1 MKEKSEKRDY
11 NYYRKLNH
19 KNETTKSDENFEI
32 LISAQQQSHQHIQ
45 RMSAKFISIAL
56 SVVLGGLGILFQV
69 FRQDVFSFPL
79 TGFSSQKFL
88 VITFSSNIIGLLA
101 AYVLASVFF
110 YSIVAIIIAVFGGVK
125 LFECTRVEVLH
136 PVKYFHK
143 ESAETIN
150 RFGISK
156 ENKRHWLAKNSELT
170 GSVTEQYKISR
181 KYMLMAVTIGL
192 MCLIGI
198 SGILIPD
205 ITNIISFLILFPILA
220 VTILIYFY
228 NNYTIQKLTGNI
240 TNILQPKYL
249 FYLAL
254 LILVFGG
261 LYYQMKGFTILLE
274 YLI

>member
-1 MKEKSEKRDY
+1 MKEKSEKEN

-101 AYVLASVFF
+101 AYVLVSVFF

-156 ENKRHWLAKNSELT
+156 ENKRHWLANNSELT

-198 SGILIPD
+198 SGILIPE

-220 VTILIYFY
+220 VTILIYVY

-249 FYLAL
+249 FYLSL
-254 LILVFGG
+254 LIPVFGG
-261 LYYQMKGFTILLE
+261 LYYHIKGFTILLE

>member
-1 MKEKSEKRDY
+1 MKEKSEKEN

-101 AYVLASVFF
+101 AYVLVSVFF

-156 ENKRHWLAKNSELT
+156 ENKRHWLANNSELT

-220 VTILIYFY
+220 VTILIYVY

-254 LILVFGG
+254 LIPVFGG
-261 LYYQMKGFTILLE
+261 LYYHIKEFTILLE